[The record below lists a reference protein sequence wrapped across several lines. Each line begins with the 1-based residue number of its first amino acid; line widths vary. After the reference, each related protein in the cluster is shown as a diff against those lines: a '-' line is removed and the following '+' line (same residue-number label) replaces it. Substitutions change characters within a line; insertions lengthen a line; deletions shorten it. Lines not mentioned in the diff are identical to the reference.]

1 MKRYGRIAL
10 CLFALVAMMSI
21 TNSASALANSKP
33 GNKLLIYYGIPESV
47 NNVSNNEE
55 AAQIFAKYDYLV
67 LGDKLELPEHTQ
79 HESTLQIIARIKEIN
94 PKIQIFGYVDL
105 GITNSTDNL
114 SMDTIKQRINLWKA
128 AGVYGIFLDDAGYDY
143 GVSRVRLNEALT
155 IVHDQSMAAFVNAW
169 HPEDVMSS
177 AKQEEFNPDGLK
189 TKMNANDLYLMES
202 FLLPANLNGSGISS
216 AYRDYF
222 EDKMEKSM
230 MYRRVLGVH
239 MLSVSTIDY
248 QASTDGVLNQFF
260 KMNEAAAGVFSLDGY
275 GVSPVHYSSSEPN
288 SDVVRTFPY
297 MSNYMD
303 FYTLKPE
310 YESSR
315 GGQDFTRDGF
325 RLLSVKGMNKYAFPN
340 NALYQ

>member
-10 CLFALVAMMSI
+10 CLFALVAMMSV
-21 TNSASALANSKP
+21 TTSASALANNNS
-33 GNKLLIYYGIPESV
+33 GYKLLIYYGIPESV
-47 NNVSNNEE
+47 NNASTPEE

-67 LGDKLELPEHTQ
+67 LGDKLELPEHAQ
-79 HESTLQIIARIKEIN
+79 HESTLQIIARIKQIN

-105 GITNSTDNL
+105 GVTDSTDNL
-114 SMDTIKQRINLWKA
+114 SMDTIKQRITLWKD

-143 GVSRVRLNEALT
+143 GVSRERLNEAVT
-155 IVHDQSMAAFVNAW
+155 AVHDGSMAAFVNAW

-177 AKQEEFNPDGLK
+177 AKQAQFNPDGLK
-189 TKMNANDLYLMES
+189 SKMNASDLYLMES
-202 FLLPANLNGSGISS
+202 FLLPANLNGSRIFS

-230 MYRRVLGVH
+230 MYRRVLGVR

-275 GVSPVHYSSSEPN
+275 GVSPVHYSSSKPN

-303 FYTLKPE
+303 FYTLKPQ
-310 YESSR
+310 YESFR
-315 GGQDFTRDGF
+315 GGQDFSREGF
-325 RLLSVKGMNKYAFPN
+325 RLLSIKGLNKYAFPDG
-340 NALYQ
+340 AVY